1 MFPRDLLN
9 NFRNSIR
16 EASKSQSK
24 EILKPKRG
32 KNTIEYDDTKQISA
46 KVVKITKRLY
56 AKPGSIS
63 ESRDFFGNRSS
74 LEEKDLNNRY
84 KVP

>member
-24 EILKPKRG
+24 EILKPRRG
-32 KNTIEYDDTKQISA
+32 KNTIENDDI
-46 KVVKITKRLY
+46 R
-56 AKPGSIS
+56 
-63 ESRDFFGNRSS
+63 
-74 LEEKDLNNRY
+74 
-84 KVP
+84 